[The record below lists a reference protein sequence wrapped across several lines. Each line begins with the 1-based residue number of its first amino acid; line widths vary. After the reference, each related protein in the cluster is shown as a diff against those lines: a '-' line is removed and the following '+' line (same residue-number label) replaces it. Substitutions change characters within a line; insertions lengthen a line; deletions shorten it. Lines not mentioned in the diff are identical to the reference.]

1 MRISRDD
8 MLMQI
13 AQVVAKRGTCNR
25 LQVGAV
31 IALDGRII
39 STGYAGAPA
48 GLPHCSPETCNV
60 DNPCTRTVHA
70 EAGAIAY
77 AARSGIKVQGATLY
91 CTHCPC
97 IDCSKLIINSGI
109 LNVYYATPYRKT
121 EGLELLISAG
131 VGAYHWQESQLRD
144 VPSVGVN

>member
-48 GLPHCSPETCNV
+48 GLPHCSTETCNV

-97 IDCSKLIINSGI
+97 LTCSQLIINSGI
-109 LNVYYATPYRKT
+109 IKVIYLNPYRKT
-121 EGLELLISAG
+121 EGLQLLKEAG
-131 VGAYHWQESQLRD
+131 INVYQLD
-144 VPSVGVN
+144 EIVLANLP